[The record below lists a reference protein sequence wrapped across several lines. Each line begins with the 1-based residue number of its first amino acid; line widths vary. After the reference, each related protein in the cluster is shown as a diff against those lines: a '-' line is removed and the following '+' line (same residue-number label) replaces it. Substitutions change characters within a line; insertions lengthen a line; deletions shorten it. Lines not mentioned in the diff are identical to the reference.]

1 MGKQWKLWQTLFS
14 WFPNHCGWCPQKS
27 YDKPWQLIKKQSHH
41 FADKCLYSQSY
52 VFSLMLG
59 KIEGRRR
66 RGQQKIRWLDG
77 ITYSMDMSL
86 SKLWEM
92 VKDKEAWCASF
103 HGVAK
108 SWTQLSDWTTTNS
121 NVYGCESWRCKEGW
135 VPKNW
140 WFQTVVL
147 EKTLES
153 PLASKEIKPVNFK
166 GNQPWIF
173 IGKTNTETEA
183 LKLRPHDVKSWLIG
197 KDSDAGKDWGQE
209 GEGVDRGW
217 DGWMAFLIQWTWI
230 WANSRRWWRTGKSG
244 VLQSM
249 GLQRIRHDWATE
261 KHKGEKKAR
270 DQSLWL
276 WHHSMNTRDLGI
288 KRPSGRI
295 KLITS
300 CPPWQ
305 WNKYAQDHTET

>member
-1 MGKQWKLWQTLFS
+1 MGKQWKQWQTLFS
-14 WFPNHCGWCPQKS
+14 WFPKS
-27 YDKPWQLIKKQSHH
+27 LWMVSSEKLWQTWQHIKKQSHR
-41 FADKCLYSQSY
+41 FADKGLYSQSY
-52 VFSLMLG
+52 AFSLMLG

-66 RGQQKIRWLDG
+66 RGRQKRRWLDG
-77 ITYSMDMSL
+77 ITDSMDMSL
-86 SKLWEM
+86 SKLWE
-92 VKDKEAWCASF
+92 VAKDKEAWCASF
-103 HGVAK
+103 HEVAK
-108 SWTQLSDWTTTNS
+108 SWTQLSDRTTTNS

-166 GNQPWIF
+166 GNQLWIF
-173 IGKTNTETEA
+173 IGRTDAETEA
-183 LKLRPHDVKSWLIG
+183 LILWPHDMKSWLIG

-209 GEGVDRGW
+209 GEGGDRGW
-217 DGWMAFLIQWTWI
+217 DGWMASLIQWTWI
-230 WANSRRWWRTGKSG
+230 WANSGRWWRTGKSG
-244 VLQSM
+244 TLQSM
-249 GLQRIRHDWATE
+249 GLQRVGQDWATE

-270 DQSLWL
+270 DRSLWL

-295 KLITS
+295 KLINLLS
-300 CPPWQ
+300 SMAV
-305 WNKYAQDHTET
+305 K